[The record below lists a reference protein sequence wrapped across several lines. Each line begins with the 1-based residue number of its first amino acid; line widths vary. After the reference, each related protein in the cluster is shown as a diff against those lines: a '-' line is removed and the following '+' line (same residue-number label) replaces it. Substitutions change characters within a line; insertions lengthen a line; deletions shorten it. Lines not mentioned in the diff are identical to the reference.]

1 MPVEN
6 SPGRL
11 AKLQWWELSWFYF
24 IFVISPVAFDV
35 LLHESQLLEIGAP
48 NKS

>member
-6 SPGRL
+6 SPGV
-11 AKLQWWELSWFYF
+11 AKLQWHAFSLFYF

-35 LLHESQLLEIGAP
+35 VLRNSQLLEMGAP
-48 NKS
+48 KES